1 MKEMGAYLGLPI
13 FLLVSVW
20 GALSTVVE
28 MTEKLNRMR
37 DSALGLSESDRAVP
51 LDLRYEIFK
60 NDWIGLWLCI
70 IAALIVLAA
79 IFLLIP
85 ALFKAMHK
93 QSKGESAV
101 WAKALMEPVRFG
113 FTHLE
118 IACYGIGLLAFA
130 ACAALL
136 VAGLSDLALVR
147 NRALPQTVE
156 NTVEKSSPFL
166 VGSKYEAIIN
176 GVADARVFKVAEVRG
191 GEWIKAEIEGG
202 TYPANL
208 IWLSAH
214 HLVQV
219 REFQ

>member
-37 DSALGLSESDRAVP
+37 NSALGLSESDRAVP

-60 NDWIGLWLCI
+60 NDWIGLWLCV

-93 QSKGESAV
+93 QSKGEVAV
-101 WAKALMEPVRFG
+101 WARALMEPVRFG

-118 IACYGIGLLAFA
+118 IACYGIGFLAFA
-130 ACAALL
+130 ACVAMLC
-136 VAGLSDLALVR
+136 AGLSDLALVR

-156 NTVEKSSPFL
+156 KSSPFL
-166 VGSKYEAIIN
+166 EGSKYEAIIN

-214 HLVQV
+214 NLVQV